1 MAMYDDLNRTYA
13 KSVIGKIHQPRAAF
27 GAIGDCDDARAVPAL
42 PKPVEVTRD
51 TLGAAVILAQR
62 IESLV
67 DDIAGPKRTADGNK
81 GEGGIRGEPMG
92 VLPELA
98 DQARQVDA
106 VIRSAHAALDRL
118 REVI

>member
-1 MAMYDDLNRTYA
+1 MAMHDDLNRTYA
-13 KSVIGKIHQPRAAF
+13 KSVIGKNYLSGA
-27 GAIGDCDDARAVPAL
+27 AIGDYDDARAVPSI
-42 PKPVEVTRD
+42 PKPVDVARD
-51 TLGAAVILAQR
+51 TMAAAVILAQR

-67 DDIAGPKRTADGNK
+67 DEVAGPKRTADGSK
-81 GEGGIRGEPMG
+81 GEGGIRAEPMG

-106 VIRSAHAALDRL
+106 VIRDAHAALDRL